1 VTSRPIE
8 SVPNDDPR
16 LQALARLLGIV
27 DRLRE
32 PDGCPWDL
40 EQTLESMAPHLLE
53 EAYEL
58 VDALTTGDAET
69 VGEIGDLLMNM
80 CLLARIGQDE
90 KRFSM
95 ADIATATSDKLVR
108 RHPHVFGEDTAADS
122 KEALRRWEAVK
133 RTERKGDRDK
143 SALSGVPRDLPA
155 LLRAYRVGEKAS
167 RAGFDWPD
175 AAGPLDKIDEEL
187 AELRSEIEDGT
198 TPRRAQELGDVL
210 FSLVNLARH
219 LGIDAETA
227 LRRTIDRFAQRFR
240 LVEEELGDRLSSAT
254 LPELETAWQNAKAVS
269 ENRRISDDQ
278 PTLS

>member
-1 VTSRPIE
+1 
-8 SVPNDDPR
+8 
-16 LQALARLLGIV
+16 
-27 DRLRE
+27 
-32 PDGCPWDL
+32 
-40 EQTLESMAPHLLE
+40 
-53 EAYEL
+53 
-58 VDALTTGDAET
+58 
-69 VGEIGDLLMNM
+69 
-80 CLLARIGQDE
+80 
-90 KRFSM
+90 M

-155 LLRAYRVGEKAS
+155 LLRASRVGEKAS

-175 AAGPLDKIDEEL
+175 AAGPLDKIEEEL